1 MCVCVCVC
9 VHAFKCT
16 IYVFKTHI
24 DTLHYYTD
32 MHWYNPMDEE
42 TCVCV
47 CIYMYVCVCVCIYI
61 YIYIVVVGALLNLK
75 SIYFKIGKK
84 RNNKLPKDGRRKTP
98 TSLIIL
104 SFHHHF

>member
-1 MCVCVCVC
+1 MCVCVCVRA
-9 VHAFKCT
+9 HAFKCT

-42 TCVCV
+42 T
-47 CIYMYVCVCVCIYI
+47 CVCIYI

-98 TSLIIL
+98 MSSIIL
-104 SFHHHF
+104 SFQHHF